1 MAAIPFQVDTRD
13 RRDRWVISQGTKPTR
28 DDRPG
33 VFDTNDAVV
42 FLRRD
47 LGGKAGALPFPPG
60 VEARHEVRLGS
71 AAAPNG
77 FVYVG
82 LGETP
87 PRTAAPLVR
96 YDRTRDRI
104 YAERYAVGFDAPLP
118 SHVAFVASLG
128 EYGRNVVSESSFVGE
143 VSFLGNLIRI
153 HRTQDDLDYQVRGH
167 SPGVVRLTRRTRYW
181 LPLPFGLRAK
191 GRVDLLFYPDFVEG
205 TARVRIKIAPR
216 YVLGDGWV
224 RTSFDFLDFGAA
236 GLVHPAAAENGRLP
250 EADGTERWAALQLP
264 NERTLLL
271 ATRLEG
277 TLQRLDQQIHFSTA
291 GRGQPTFGFRFS
303 NISALDTGT
312 YHLSLFAVVLDGH
325 DPTSIRSAAAFFL
338 SPPSVA
344 VTPVRDVR

>member
-1 MAAIPFQVDTRD
+1 M
-13 RRDRWVISQGTKPTR
+13 
-28 DDRPG
+28 
-33 VFDTNDAVV
+33 
-42 FLRRD
+42 
-47 LGGKAGALPFPPG
+47 
-60 VEARHEVRLGS
+60 
-71 AAAPNG
+71 
-77 FVYVG
+77 
-82 LGETP
+82 
-87 PRTAAPLVR
+87 
-96 YDRTRDRI
+96 
-104 YAERYAVGFDAPLP
+104 
-118 SHVAFVASLG
+118 
-128 EYGRNVVSESSFVGE
+128 
-143 VSFLGNLIRI
+143 
-153 HRTQDDLDYQVRGH
+153 RGH

-250 EADGTERWAALQLP
+250 KAGGTERWAALQMP

-271 ATRLEG
+271 VTRLEG
-277 TLQRLDQQIHFSTA
+277 TLQRLDQQVHFSTA

-325 DPTSIRSAAAFFL
+325 DPASIRSAAAFFL
-338 SPPSVA
+338 SPPSVT
-344 VTPVRDVR
+344 VTPVRNVR